1 MIKGIQEAVSIPV
14 MAKCRIGHF
23 AEAQVLE
30 AIEIDYI
37 DESEVLSPA
46 DEISRQFG
54 ELLRKIFG
62 SHFAEEYSGLILVCI
77 AILLLLLIVWFVYRK
92 RPELFMASHKNA
104 LSYTVEE
111 DTIYGVDF
119 PGGIAEALSRQNY
132 REAVRLLYL
141 QTLKQLSDAERI
153 DWQLYKTPT
162 QYINEVRLPAFRQLT
177 NHFLRVRY
185 GNFEATEELFRV
197 MQALQEEI
205 GKGGVS

>member
-1 MIKGIQEAVSIPV
+1 MSLSGSVGSLGSCCVKYSAVILLKSIQ
-14 MAKCRIGHF
+14 
-23 AEAQVLE
+23 
-30 AIEIDYI
+30 
-37 DESEVLSPA
+37 
-46 DEISRQFG
+46 
-54 ELLRKIFG
+54 
-62 SHFAEEYSGLILVCI
+62 LILVCI
-77 AILLLLLIVWFVYRK
+77 AILLLLLIVWFVYR
-92 RPELFMASHKNA
+92 NA
-104 LSYTVEE
+104 RNCLWSRINVLPYTVEE

-185 GNFEATEELFRV
+185 GNFKATEELFRV
-197 MQALQEEI
+197 MQTLQGEI
-205 GKGGVS
+205 GKGASHERKSLVHCLYCRFSIHHVCNRISFAEEFCVEAHFRTS